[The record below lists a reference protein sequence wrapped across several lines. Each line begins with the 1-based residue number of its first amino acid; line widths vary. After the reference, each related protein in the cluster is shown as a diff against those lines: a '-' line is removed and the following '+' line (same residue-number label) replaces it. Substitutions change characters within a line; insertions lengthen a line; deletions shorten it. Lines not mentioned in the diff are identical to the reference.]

1 MVHIIQRR
9 NEIDNLSA
17 EEIASL
23 LLFIKRIVETEKTDS
38 YDETNTRA
46 FINKNRIR
54 VILQKNWKEDN
65 RNWIVTGYGIIDS
78 KSKEL
83 NLEATET
90 IKTVNAQYG
99 YKPEHSRLREQVGAA
114 TSLIQFKGAS

>member
-1 MVHIIQRR
+1 M
-9 NEIDNLSA
+9 
-17 EEIASL
+17 
-23 LLFIKRIVETEKTDS
+23 
-38 YDETNTRA
+38 A

-78 KSKEL
+78 ESKEL

-114 TSLIQFKGAS
+114 ASLIQFKGAS

>member
-1 MVHIIQRR
+1 M
-9 NEIDNLSA
+9 
-17 EEIASL
+17 
-23 LLFIKRIVETEKTDS
+23 
-38 YDETNTRA
+38 A

-78 KSKEL
+78 ESNEL

-99 YKPEHSRLREQVGAA
+99 YKPEHSRLREQVCAA

>member
-1 MVHIIQRR
+1 M
-9 NEIDNLSA
+9 
-17 EEIASL
+17 
-23 LLFIKRIVETEKTDS
+23 
-38 YDETNTRA
+38 A

-78 KSKEL
+78 ESKEV